1 MDLSQTPIIE
11 IKGIG
16 EKTAKLFNKLGVYS
30 IRDILLFF
38 PRTYLRFPN
47 EKHVYELEQG
57 GVQPD
62 ELYSVKGVIN
72 APAKLVKAKHLDI
85 VTVTLSTIS
94 GPVDAVF
101 FNMPYMRS
109 SLNVGESYVF
119 YGRLERKGKRFKMEM
134 PQVFTSENYQVLK
147 VSLQPVYHLTKG
159 LSNNL
164 VRKAVKEALFLLKE
178 EEEVLPDYSIKKNNL
193 IGYVEAIKSIHFP
206 SSYEELD
213 KAHRRLAYQEL
224 FSYIL
229 SLKALSLD
237 EGYVK
242 SPYKIESKSIV
253 NEVISKLPYELTN
266 GQRDCITAILE
277 DFHLGN
283 VSSRLVQ
290 GDVGS
295 GKTLVAFLTMLEV
308 VANGYQAAIMAP
320 TEVLCIQHYETFK
333 SYVKDFK
340 LPYKV
345 ALLVGIQSAKERK
358 ENQKIIDENESVFI
372 VGTQALLSE
381 KSQFN
386 NLAYVVCDEQHRF
399 GVNQRAT
406 LAQKGGL
413 PHSIVMSAT
422 PIPRT
427 LALILYGN
435 MSVSVIRDMPKGRLP
450 IKTAVVKPKSRPTSY
465 KFIHDEIEKGHK
477 AYIICPLVEASE
489 STEAENV
496 QDYAIKLKE
505 VFNESAKIEFLHG
518 KMKNSQKNE
527 IMDSF
532 AHGDT
537 DILISTTVVEVGV
550 NVPSATVIM
559 IENANRFGLAALHQL
574 RGRVGRGKD
583 QSFCILIDLS
593 EGNEVSDR
601 LKALSDSTD
610 GFVIA
615 KKDLE
620 LRGPGDLLGVRQ
632 SGEFGFAVAD
642 IISDADL
649 IESASEDVNEY
660 IKLNKLVREEL
671 FTNKFNVL

>member
-1 MDLSQTPIIE
+1 MDLNSPIIE
-11 IKGIG
+11 IKGVG

-47 EKHVYELEQG
+47 EKHIIEI
-57 GVQPD
+57 D
-62 ELYSVKGVIN
+62 EYYDADEAYAIKGVIQ
-72 APAKLVKAKHLDI
+72 APAKLVRARNLEI
-85 VTVTLSTIS
+85 VTATLITLS
-94 GPVDAVF
+94 GPVDIVF
-101 FNMPYMRS
+101 YNMAYVRS
-109 SLNVGESYVF
+109 NLSVGENYVF
-119 YGRLERKGKRFKMEM
+119 YGRLLKKGKRYKMEM
-134 PQVFTSENYQVLK
+134 PMFFTLDNYQTMK

-164 VRKAVKEALFLLKE
+164 VRKAVKEALLYVKE
-178 EEEVLPDYSIKKNNL
+178 LEEVLPDYSISKNKL
-193 IGYVEAIKSIHFP
+193 ISYSEALKSIHFP
-206 SSYEELD
+206 ASYEALD
-213 KAHRRLAYQEL
+213 SAHRRLAYQEL

-229 SLKALSLD
+229 SLKALSLG
-237 EGYVK
+237 EGYVA
-242 SPYKIESKSIV
+242 SPYKIVHHPIV
-253 NEVISKLPYELTN
+253 DEVRAKLPYELTG
-266 GQRDCITAILE
+266 GQSDCVKVILD
-277 DFHLGN
+277 DFYLGN

-320 TEVLCIQHYETFK
+320 TEVLCMQHYETF
-333 SYVKDFK
+333 SNYVKEFD

-345 ALLVGIQSAKERK
+345 AVLVGVQSAKERK
-358 ENQKIIDENESVFI
+358 ENQRIIDENDSVFI
-372 VGTQALLSE
+372 VGTQALLSD
-381 KSQFN
+381 KSHFR

-406 LAQKGGL
+406 LADKGGY

-465 KFIHDEIEKGHK
+465 KFIHDEIAKGHK
-477 AYIICPLVEASE
+477 AYIICPLVEASD

-496 QDYAIKLKE
+496 QDYAAKLKE
-505 VFNESAKIEFLHG
+505 IFGDSAKIEYLHG
-518 KMKNSQKNE
+518 KMKNSEKNE
-527 IMDSF
+527 IMEGF

-574 RGRVGRGKD
+574 RGRVGRGQD
-583 QSFCILIDLS
+583 QSYCILIDSAEGPEITERLKVLS
-593 EGNEVSDR
+593 E
-601 LKALSDSTD
+601 STD

-615 KKDLE
+615 KKDLS

-649 IESASEDVNEY
+649 IESASEDVSEY
-660 IKLNKLVREEL
+660 IKLNRSVISDEL